1 MLGRR
6 KAKLSGEKPENDIP
20 DQEKDITVENQD
32 VNHEEIIEAD
42 SIENDI
48 PESDENSESNEISEP
63 DEITDTGAGAEEPE
77 GELAILQ
84 KELEDL
90 KDKRLRMAAEFD
102 NYRKR
107 TNREKMDLIQTAGE
121 SLLKDILPFV
131 DDFDRGI
138 EMAATADDMDAIRT
152 GMDLIYSKLKDF
164 LTNHGIKEINAI
176 NEPFN
181 ADRHEAIT
189 KIPAATDDMKGKIV
203 DVIQK
208 GYTLNDKIIRYPK
221 VVVGE

>member
-6 KAKLSGEKPENDIP
+6 KAKLSSEKPENDKP
-20 DQEKDITVENQD
+20 AQENEVNIENHEVD
-32 VNHEEIIEAD
+32 HEEIIETD

-48 PESDENSESNEISEP
+48 PESDESYESNEISEP
-63 DEITDTGAGAEEPE
+63 DEITDTGAEEPE
-77 GELAILQ
+77 GELSALQ

-138 EMAATADDMDAIRT
+138 EMAANAEDMDAIRT

-164 LTNHGIKEINAI
+164 LTNHGIKEINAM
-176 NEPFN
+176 NEPFS
-181 ADRHEAIT
+181 ADWHEAIT